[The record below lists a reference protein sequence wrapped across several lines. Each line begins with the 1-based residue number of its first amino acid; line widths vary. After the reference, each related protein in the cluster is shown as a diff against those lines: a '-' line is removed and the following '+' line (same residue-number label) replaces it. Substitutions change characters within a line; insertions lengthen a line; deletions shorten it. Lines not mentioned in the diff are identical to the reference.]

1 MREQLIERARSGDRD
16 AFSQLAAGEVARLH
30 ATARLIL
37 RDPDLAKDAAQE
49 ALVRCWQQ
57 LPKLRSV
64 AAFDGWLYRILVHA
78 AVDETRR
85 RHRLEVSIRALPA
98 EPFASDSTQLV
109 ADREQLE
116 RAFVRLS
123 VNQRAVVVLHQ
134 YAGLTL
140 DEVATA
146 IGIAPGTARTRYYSA
161 ISAMRDA
168 VEADARSPHPEEAL
182 A

>member
-1 MREQLIERARSGDRD
+1 MRQELIERARSGDRE
-16 AFSQLAAGEVARLH
+16 AFSQLAASEVDRLH
-30 ATARLIL
+30 AVARLIL
-37 RDPDLAKDAAQE
+37 RDPELAKDAVQE

-57 LPKLRSV
+57 LPKLREV
-64 AAFDGWLYRILVHA
+64 ARFDGWLYRILVHSA
-78 AVDETRR
+78 ADEWRR
-85 RHRLEVSIRALPA
+85 RHRLEASVRAITA
-98 EPFASDSTQLV
+98 EPFVADAAQHV

-123 VNQRAVVVLHQ
+123 MDQRTVVVLHH

-146 IGIAPGTARTRYYSA
+146 VGIPPGTARTRYYGA
-161 ISAMRDA
+161 ISAMRAA
-168 VEADARSPHPEEAL
+168 VDADARSPRPEEAL